1 MVEFIRDLLLPAAK
15 STFAHEVDALF
26 MFIIISG
33 SFLVAGITAAII
45 YFSYKYRRRSENDVT
60 PLITHNNMLE
70 VTWSI
75 IPLIIVLVVFS
86 WGFKTFV
93 KMTTPPDD
101 AYEINVRAQ
110 KWLWK
115 FDYANGASSI
125 DTLHVPANKPVKLIM
140 QSADVLHSFF
150 VPDYRV
156 KHDVIPNRYTS
167 VWFEAKE
174 PGESVIF
181 CTEYCGLQHSDMDG
195 VVIAH
200 EEDDFNNW
208 LAANEGGSMSSDLP
222 PAEQG
227 KKLFTENACNS
238 CHSLDGSDKIGPT
251 MKGLWESEEQL
262 TNGET
267 ITVDE
272 NYLRESILNPQA
284 KIVQGYGPSMPP
296 YQGQLS
302 DEEINAIIEYIK
314 TID

>member
-15 STFAHEVDALF
+15 STIAHEVDGLF
-26 MFIIISG
+26 LFITISG
-33 SFLVAGITAAII
+33 AILVAGITAAII

-60 PLITHNNMLE
+60 PLITHNSMLE

-75 IPLIIVLVVFS
+75 IPLIIVLIVFG

-101 AYEINVRAQ
+101 AYEVNVRAQ

-115 FDYANGASSI
+115 FNYVNGASSI
-125 DTLHVPANKPVKLIM
+125 DTLHVPANKPVKLVM
-140 QSADVLHSFF
+140 QSADVIHSFF

-156 KHDVIPNRYTS
+156 KQDVIPNRYTS

-181 CTEYCGLQHSDMDG
+181 CTEYCGLQHSDMHG
-195 VVIAH
+195 VVVAH
-200 EEDDFNNW
+200 EQEKFDNW
-208 LAANEGGSMSSDLP
+208 LAANEGGSKGSDLS
-222 PAEQG
+222 PAEYG
-227 KKLFTENACNS
+227 EKLVSENACNS
-238 CHSLDGSDKIGPT
+238 CHSIDGTDMVGPT
-251 MKGLWESEEQL
+251 FKGLWGKEEMLKSGES
-262 TNGET
+262 

-302 DEEINAIIEYIK
+302 NEQINAIIEYIK